1 MANPIVRGFRKLTQF
16 SGRDTRG
23 EFWPYAGV
31 VFALVM
37 VLGGGAGGV
46 MMSRIMG
53 EFVPHV
59 IAPAMIASSLAP
71 SDTVRVEVVE
81 TSPSPLAVMPDFT
94 PFFWVQ
100 GATVLVFIGLMA
112 AAVVRRLHDR
122 NLPGWWGLAPVP
134 FVAFGVF
141 GMLLMLKSAMD
152 TGMPNFALGGLLF
165 LNNLL
170 YMVTLIGLIIVLA
183 QKGTPG
189 PNRYGAARAS
199 GSEPEPV
206 SDWTRGG

>member
-31 VFALVM
+31 VFALM
-37 VLGGGAGGV
+37 MILGGVAGFVV
-46 MMSRIMG
+46 MAGITG
-53 EFVPHV
+53 EFVPPV
-59 IAPAMIASSLAP
+59 VAPAASASSLAP

-81 TSPSPLAVMPDFT
+81 TYPSPFAVMPDFT
-94 PFFWVQ
+94 LFFWVQ

-134 FVAFGVF
+134 FVTFGVF
-141 GMLLMLKSAMD
+141 GVLLMLKTIMD

-206 SDWTRGG
+206 SDWTLGG